1 MIIFID
7 DRPIRVISQ
16 KKAKALTTTE
26 FDRLIDAQLEAV
38 RPETLK
44 GHILIVNVIAP
55 TITRLFAIL
64 KSEELPDFQSI
75 TIVSENKDFTEEQI
89 KNQYKVIKAGGGIV
103 RNNEGKI
110 LLMFRNKKWDL
121 PKGKLEKEET
131 SEIGALREVEE
142 ECNVKIS
149 LGEKVCTTYH
159 TYTQKNEFILKKTKW
174 FSMKLIDDSK
184 MKPQTEE
191 GIEKLEWMNQKEVH
205 LAMIKSYSSI
215 RYVIGKYFDL
225 KD

>member
-16 KKAKALTTTE
+16 KKATALTTTE

-38 RPETLK
+38 RPELLK
-44 GHILIVNVIAP
+44 GHILIVNVISP

-64 KSEELPDFQSI
+64 KEDKLPDFQSI
-75 TIVSENKDFTEEQI
+75 TIVSENKEFTEEQI

-103 RNNEGKI
+103 KNSKNEI
-110 LLMFRNKKWDL
+110 LLMLRNKKWDL
-121 PKGKLEKEET
+121 PKGKLEKDET

-174 FSMKLIDDSK
+174 FSMKLIDDSR

-215 RYVIGKYFDL
+215 RYVVGKYFDL
-225 KD
+225 EG

>member
-64 KSEELPDFQSI
+64 KEEKLPDFQSI
-75 TIVSENKDFTEEQI
+75 TIVSENKDLTEEQI
-89 KNQYKVIKAGGGIV
+89 KNQYKVIKAGGGV
-103 RNNEGKI
+103 VQNKEGEI
-110 LLMFRNKKWDL
+110 LLMLRNKKWDL

-225 KD
+225 KI

>member
-38 RPETLK
+38 RPELLK

-64 KSEELPDFQSI
+64 KEDKLPDFQSI
-75 TIVSENKDFTEEQI
+75 TIVSENKEFTEEQI

-103 RNNEGKI
+103 KNNKNEI

-142 ECNVKIS
+142 ECNVKIA

-191 GIEKLEWMNQKEVH
+191 GIEKLEWMNPKEVH

-215 RYVIGKYFDL
+215 RYVIGRYYDL
-225 KD
+225 GD